1 MPYISKAKR
10 IKLLCKNTNKEII
23 SEDLRQDDHTLLF
36 KNARTLSPSNNFSYR
51 APKRRLSQTTAH
63 KGCINRISW
72 NPCYQNHLLSASM
85 DSLLKIWNTE
95 SAVVTCIKL
104 VHCHSLAIK
113 DARWCLDG
121 MKILSAS
128 YDKSSKITDVNNEK
142 EVCSHNHASF
152 VTCVVCH
159 PFDPNMYLSGTSNHG
174 IYSWDVRMQQYTC
187 RYQSFFGQIQDLVFI
202 PDGKSFISAAEVSR
216 RNSTD
221 KGIMVWDYKTSTVL
235 SNQIYQEPYTCTT
248 LKIHPRDA
256 TFLAQSNAGYIALF
270 SQKSPYKLNHYKRF
284 EGHNV
289 SGYHIGMDIS
299 PDGSLVASGSSNG
312 FLYVYNY
319 STTKISNTFELSNSQ
334 PCMDVAWSLSSPS
347 LLASCDWSGQIYFH
361 R

>member
-1 MPYISKAKR
+1 MEAICSSYMSSSDPEEDPAQQHAQESNNLKGKDLSFGNLASPDFENGQASKSLQEPCLTSSKEVMSKPLGMSNVVSLNADKISLTNNQTMRNKRSKSLGTYNQEKRGFVSFVEENAMPYISKAKR

-36 KNARTLSPSNNFSYR
+36 KNARTLSPSNYFSYH

-128 YDKSSKITDVNNEK
+128 YDKTSKITDVNNGTK
-142 EVCSHNHASF
+142 YTF
-152 VTCVVCH
+152 VE
-159 PFDPNMYLSGTSNHG
+159 
-174 IYSWDVRMQQYTC
+174 IY
-187 RYQSFFGQIQDLVFI
+187 II
-202 PDGKSFISAAEVSR
+202 
-216 RNSTD
+216 
-221 KGIMVWDYKTSTVL
+221 
-235 SNQIYQEPYTCTT
+235 
-248 LKIHPRDA
+248 
-256 TFLAQSNAGYIALF
+256 
-270 SQKSPYKLNHYKRF
+270 
-284 EGHNV
+284 
-289 SGYHIGMDIS
+289 
-299 PDGSLVASGSSNG
+299 
-312 FLYVYNY
+312 
-319 STTKISNTFELSNSQ
+319 
-334 PCMDVAWSLSSPS
+334 
-347 LLASCDWSGQIYFH
+347 
-361 R
+361 